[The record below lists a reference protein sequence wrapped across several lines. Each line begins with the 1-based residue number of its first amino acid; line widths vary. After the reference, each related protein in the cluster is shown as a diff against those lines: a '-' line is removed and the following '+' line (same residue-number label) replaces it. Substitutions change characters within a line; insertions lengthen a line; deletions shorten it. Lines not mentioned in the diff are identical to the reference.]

1 MAETHQHD
9 LPPSPHLP
17 PTVVGPASTPR
28 VASPLPTTSSS
39 RHDKAEAAVR
49 RRGTRGAASSDAEA
63 ADFTGR
69 AAEAGGGPDEEVD
82 GEVDLYMLRWGYAL
96 VGGSATCFLI
106 GVWSISIGPYTETTG
121 IWILDALASDTY
133 YNYLT
138 VLLVPVT
145 VCFVIVN
152 WWGLKIFRHA

>member
-1 MAETHQHD
+1 MAATHLHA
-9 LPPSPHLP
+9 PPATPHPP

-39 RHDKAEAAVR
+39 RHNAGEAGVR
-49 RRGTRGAASSDAEA
+49 RRTTGDVTASGSGAVDS
-63 ADFTGR
+63 TGR
-69 AAEAGGGPDEEVD
+69 AAEAGDGPDEE
-82 GEVDLYMLRWGYAL
+82 GEVKVDLYMLRWGYAL
-96 VGGSATCFLI
+96 VGGSAMCFLA
-106 GVWSISIGPYTETTG
+106 GVWSVLIGPSTETTG
-121 IWILDALASDTY
+121 TRILDALASETY
-133 YNYLT
+133 YNYLL